1 MSQLKPFLKQESSK
15 EIKIQK
21 LKINT
26 TYNSKLDIYR
36 IIAQRQEICHNLE
49 NDYSKD
55 VMVYKLEQKYS
66 NKTFLLQIR
75 KYFTTPSK
83 IFIQQ
88 RHLFNLNN

>member
-1 MSQLKPFLKQESSK
+1 MNQLKPFLKQESSK

-26 TYNSKLDIYR
+26 TYNSQLDIYR

-55 VMVYKLEQKYS
+55 VMVYKLEQKIL
-66 NKTFLLQIR
+66 K
-75 KYFTTPSK
+75 
-83 IFIQQ
+83 
-88 RHLFNLNN
+88 